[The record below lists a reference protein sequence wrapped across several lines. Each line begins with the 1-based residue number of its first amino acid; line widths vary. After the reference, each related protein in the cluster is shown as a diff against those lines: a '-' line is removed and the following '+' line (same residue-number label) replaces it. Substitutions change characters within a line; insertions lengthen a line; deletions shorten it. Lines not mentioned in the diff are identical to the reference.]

1 MPPFAPGE
9 SATITLT
16 LGANNRQHRYLSFA
30 SMVILSNDAFIG
42 NSDPMAY
49 PIFDESGNVILSAIL
64 RLGAQIYDAGT
75 EVNDETPANT
85 AFFGQAAPDTGVTE
99 GGVIALHTGFDPAN
113 SGGILGTAM
122 FANADF
128 TADDYSLL
136 RLGVGGG
143 FNITEVTLVG
153 DVYNIVWDGG
163 RAPFQVQWSRNLQE
177 WTDVGEVMNDRAV
190 EIELLRED
198 RAFFRVIQGAV
209 TAPQTAMF
217 ELTFDSVWSAATHPT
232 DFLAGTPHFSGLIG
246 SIYNGNDS
254 LWAPG
259 GTTTPGIRNVAET
272 GGKSPLDD
280 EIEALISGGNTASV
294 ISGGG
299 IGRSPGQVSVQFDAD
314 QDFPLLSLVSM
325 IAPSPDWFVGI
336 HDLALF
342 ENGQWIEEV
351 VVQLHPYNAGTD
363 NGETY
368 VAPNATTT
376 PQGEITRIVA
386 PSPLA
391 FDGVVAPFGTFTIR
405 RIVS

>member
-1 MPPFAPGE
+1 M
-9 SATITLT
+9 
-16 LGANNRQHRYLSFA
+16 
-30 SMVILSNDAFIG
+30 
-42 NSDPMAY
+42 
-49 PIFDESGNVILSAIL
+49 
-64 RLGAQIYDAGT
+64 
-75 EVNDETPANT
+75 
-85 AFFGQAAPDTGVTE
+85 
-99 GGVIALHTGFDPAN
+99 
-113 SGGILGTAM
+113 
-122 FANADF
+122 
-128 TADDYSLL
+128 
-136 RLGVGGG
+136 
-143 FNITEVTLVG
+143 
-153 DVYNIVWDGG
+153 
-163 RAPFQVQWSRNLQE
+163 
-177 WTDVGEVMNDRAV
+177 
-190 EIELLRED
+190 
-198 RAFFRVIQGAV
+198 
-209 TAPQTAMF
+209 
-217 ELTFDSVWSAATHPT
+217 
-232 DFLAGTPHFSGLIG
+232 
-246 SIYNGNDS
+246 
-254 LWAPG
+254 
-259 GTTTPGIRNVAET
+259 AET

-325 IAPSPDWFVGI
+325 IALSPDWFVGI

-351 VVQLHPYNAGTD
+351 VVQLHLYNAGTD